1 MRISRLGL
9 LAGPA
14 ALALAATVA
23 QAADLPSRYS
33 PAPAFGAVPVFTW
46 TGFYVGANVGYGW
59 NTGTS
64 RYYDP
69 AFGYVGSNKKGGF
82 VGGGQVGY
90 NYQLGMFLIGVET
103 DLQYAAVGNK
113 GASYGN
119 VYYTGNSDGF
129 FGTVRARLG
138 LAFDRALVYGTG
150 GFAYG
155 DVGGNRSYDPVLGYH
170 RDNSTNG
177 GWTLGGGMEYA
188 VSNNISAKVE
198 GLYVNLDTKSNY
210 TLGDRYDDRR
220 DTEFGVLRAGL
231 NYKFN

>member
-1 MRISRLGL
+1 MRISRLGW
-9 LAGPA
+9 LAGTA
-14 ALALAATVA
+14 ALALTATSA

-33 PAPAFGAVPVFTW
+33 PAPAYNPMPVFTW

-69 AFGYVGSNKKGGF
+69 AFGYAGSSKTGGF
-82 VGGGQVGY
+82 VGGAQAGY
-90 NYQLGMFLIGVET
+90 NYQFGMFVLGAET
-103 DLQYAAVGNK
+103 DIQYAAVGNK

-119 VYYTGNSDGF
+119 TYFPGNSDGF
-129 FGTVRARLG
+129 FGTIRARAG

-155 DVGGNRSYDPVLGYH
+155 DIGGNVGYDPVLGYH

-177 GWTLGGGMEYA
+177 GWTLGGGVEYG
-188 VSNNISAKVE
+188 VTNNITAKVE
-198 GLYVNLDTKSNY
+198 GLYVDLDTSGNY
-210 TLGDRYDDRR
+210 AQGARYTDRR